1 MLKPK
6 IFPLPLNVS
15 HQAGVFSFLSVG
27 SIKNKFQY
35 ADRVIQ
41 QFNSVQFSRSVMSN
55 SLWPHGWQHIRLP
68 CPLPSPGA
76 CSNSCPSSRW
86 CHPAISSSVVLFSSC
101 LQSFPASGSFPVS
114 QFLASGGQSVRVSAL
129 ASIHP
134 MNIQG
139 WFPDWF
145 DLLAVQGTLKNLL
158 QHHSSK
164 ASVIWCST
172 FFMV

>member
-6 IFPLPLNVS
+6 IFPLLLIVS
-15 HQAGVFSFLSVG
+15 HQAGVYSYLSVG
-27 SIKNKFQY
+27 PIKNKFQY

-41 QFNSVQFSRSVMSN
+41 QFSSVQFSHSVMSN
-55 SLWPHGWQHIRLP
+55 SLWSHGWQHVRLP

-129 ASIHP
+129 ASVHP

-145 DLLAVQGTLKNLL
+145 DLLAVQGILKNLL

-172 FFMV
+172 LFMV